1 MKIRAYILA
10 ALAAVMLCVTAQAQD
25 QVSLVETSESDV
37 QLRLGAGLEVPIGRK
52 WEFTW
57 NEQARLHNNL
67 ANFDKIISSVGFG
80 YKPWKF
86 LKLEAQYGFV
96 NERTSKTDNDTGFK
110 TIDWQIRH
118 RLNFDVT
125 GSVRLGAVK
134 LSLRERVRVQF
145 RADSVNKYEH
155 PNPEITL
162 RSRLKGALD
171 LRNDRWEPYAFAEVY
186 TTLNAPAAVI
196 NYLNSPLKY
205 YNYINRVRL
214 GLGTEMKLSNSSK
227 LDFYYMVHFNRSY
240 KARYEGVGGRNPMND
255 GELKSWKLEKK
266 CAHVIGIDYKFKL

>member
-10 ALAAVMLCVTAQAQD
+10 ALTAVMLCVTAQAQD

-145 RADSVNKYEH
+145 RGDSVNKYEH

-162 RSRLKGALD
+162 RSRLKGAVD
-171 LRNDRWEPYAFAEVY
+171 LRNGRWEPYAFAEVY
-186 TTLNAPAAVI
+186 TTLNAVGVVN
-196 NYLNSPLKY
+196 NYLREPIRYS
-205 YNYINRVRL
+205 NYINRVRV

-240 KARYEGVGGRNPMND
+240 EARYKGISKDPAND
-255 GELKSWKLEKK
+255 GDLKSWKLEKK

>member
-57 NEQARLHNNL
+57 SEQARLHNNL

-80 YKPWKF
+80 YKPWRF

-145 RADSVNKYEH
+145 RGDSVNKYEH

-162 RSRLKGALD
+162 RSRLKGAVD
-171 LRNDRWEPYAFAEVY
+171 LRNGRWEPYAFAEVY
-186 TTLNAPAAVI
+186 TTLNAPAAVV

-205 YNYINRVRL
+205 SNYINRVRL

-240 KARYEGVGGRNPMND
+240 EARYKGISKDPTND
-255 GELKSWKLEKK
+255 GDLKSWKLEKK

>member
-67 ANFDKIISSVGFG
+67 ANFDKIVSSVGFG

-162 RSRLKGALD
+162 RSRLKGAVD
-171 LRNDRWEPYAFAEVY
+171 LRNGRWEPYAFAEVY
-186 TTLNAPAAVI
+186 TTLNAPAAVV

-205 YNYINRVRL
+205 SNYINRVRV

-240 KARYEGVGGRNPMND
+240 EARYKGISKDPTND
-255 GELKSWKLEKK
+255 GDLKSWKLEKK

>member
-10 ALAAVMLCVTAQAQD
+10 ALAAVMLCVTAQAQN

-67 ANFDKIISSVGFG
+67 ANFDKIVSSVGFG

-162 RSRLKGALD
+162 RSRLKGAVD
-171 LRNDRWEPYAFAEVY
+171 LRNGRWEPYAFAEVY
-186 TTLNAPAAVI
+186 TTLNAPAAVV

-205 YNYINRVRL
+205 SNYINRVRL

-240 KARYEGVGGRNPMND
+240 EARYKGISKDPTND
-255 GELKSWKLEKK
+255 GDLKSWKLEKK

>member
-52 WEFTW
+52 WEFAW
-57 NEQARLHNNL
+57 SEQARLHNNL

-145 RADSVNKYEH
+145 RGDSVNKYEH

-162 RSRLKGALD
+162 RSRLKGAVD
-171 LRNDRWEPYAFAEVY
+171 LRNGRWEPYAFAEVY
-186 TTLNAPAAVI
+186 TTLNAPAAVV

-205 YNYINRVRL
+205 SNYINRVRL

-240 KARYEGVGGRNPMND
+240 EARYKGISKDPTND
-255 GELKSWKLEKK
+255 GDLKSWKLEKK

>member
-25 QVSLVETSESDV
+25 QVSFVETSESDV

-125 GSVRLGAVK
+125 GLVRLGAVK

-145 RADSVNKYEH
+145 RGDSVNKYEH

-162 RSRLKGALD
+162 RSRLKGAVD
-171 LRNDRWEPYAFAEVY
+171 LRNGRWEPYAFAEVY
-186 TTLNAPAAVI
+186 TTLNAPAAVV

-205 YNYINRVRL
+205 SNYINRVRL

-240 KARYEGVGGRNPMND
+240 EARYKGISKDPTND
-255 GELKSWKLEKK
+255 GDLKSWKLEKK

>member
-10 ALAAVMLCVTAQAQD
+10 VLAAVMLCAPVQAQD
-25 QVSLVETSESDV
+25 AISLVESSESDV
-37 QLRLGAGLEVPIGRK
+37 QLRVGAGLEIPIGRK
-52 WEFTW
+52 WEFAW
-57 NEQARLHNNL
+57 NEQMRLHNNM
-67 ANFDKIISSVGFG
+67 ANFDKVVSSVGFG

-86 LKLEAQYGFV
+86 LKFEAQYGFI

-110 TIDWQIRH
+110 TTDWQIRH
-118 RLNFDVT
+118 RLIFDAT
-125 GSVRLGAVK
+125 GSVRLGNVK

-145 RADSVNKYEH
+145 RGDSVNKYEH
-155 PNPEITL
+155 VNPEITL
-162 RSRLKGALD
+162 RSRLKGALN

-186 TTLNAPAAVI
+186 TTLNAVGAVN
-196 NYLNSPLKY
+196 NYLREPIRY
-205 YNYINRVRL
+205 ANYINRVRF

-240 KARYEGVGGRNPMND
+240 EARYKGISKDPTND
-255 GELKSWKLEKK
+255 GDLKSWRLEKK

>member
-10 ALAAVMLCVTAQAQD
+10 VLAAVMVCVTAQAQD

-37 QLRLGAGLEVPIGRK
+37 QLRVGAGLEIPIGRK
-52 WEFTW
+52 WEFAW
-57 NEQARLHNNL
+57 NEQVRLHNNL
-67 ANFDKIISSVGFG
+67 ANFDKVVSSVGFG

-96 NERTSKTDNDTGFK
+96 NERTSKTDNDTGYK

-118 RLNFDVT
+118 RLNFDAT
-125 GSVRLGAVK
+125 GSVRLGNVK

-145 RADSVNKYEH
+145 RGDSVNKYER

-162 RSRLKGALD
+162 RSRLKGAVD
-171 LRNDRWEPYAFAEVY
+171 LRNGRWEPYAFAEVY
-186 TTLNAPAAVI
+186 TTLNAVGVVN
-196 NYLNSPLKY
+196 NYLREPIRY
-205 YNYINRVRL
+205 ANYINRVRL

-240 KARYEGVGGRNPMND
+240 EARYKGISKDPAND
-255 GELKSWKLEKK
+255 GDLKSWKLEKK

>member
-10 ALAAVMLCVTAQAQD
+10 VLAAVMVCVTAQAQD

-37 QLRLGAGLEVPIGRK
+37 QLRVGAGLEIPIGRK
-52 WEFTW
+52 WEFAW
-57 NEQARLHNNL
+57 NEQVRLHNNL
-67 ANFDKIISSVGFG
+67 ANFDKVVSSVGFG

-96 NERTSKTDNDTGFK
+96 NERTSKTDNDTGYK

-118 RLNFDVT
+118 RLNADIT
-125 GSVRLGAVK
+125 GSVRLGNVK

-145 RADSVNKYEH
+145 RGDSVNKYEH

-162 RSRLKGALD
+162 RSRLKGAVD
-171 LRNDRWEPYAFAEVY
+171 LRNGRWEPYAFAEVY
-186 TTLNAPAAVI
+186 TTLNAVGVVN
-196 NYLNSPLKY
+196 NYLREPIRY
-205 YNYINRVRL
+205 ANYINRVRL

-240 KARYEGVGGRNPMND
+240 EARYKGISKDPAND
-255 GELKSWKLEKK
+255 GDLKSWKLEKK

>member
-10 ALAAVMLCVTAQAQD
+10 VLAAVMLSLPAQAQD

-37 QLRLGAGLEVPIGRK
+37 QLRVGAGLEIPIGRK
-52 WEFTW
+52 WEFAW
-57 NEQARLHNNL
+57 NEQLRLHNNL
-67 ANFDKIISSVGFG
+67 ANFDKVVSSVGFG

-96 NERTSKTDNDTGFK
+96 NERTSKTDNDTGYK

-118 RLNFDVT
+118 RLNFDAT
-125 GSVRLGAVK
+125 GSVRLGNVK

-145 RADSVNKYEH
+145 RGDSVNKYEH

-162 RSRLKGALD
+162 RSRLKGALN
-171 LRNDRWEPYAFAEVY
+171 LRNGRWEPYAFAEVY
-186 TTLNAPAAVI
+186 TTLNAVGAVN
-196 NYLNSPLKY
+196 NYLREPIRY
-205 YNYINRVRL
+205 ANYINRVRF

-240 KARYEGVGGRNPMND
+240 EARYKGISKDPAND
-255 GELKSWKLEKK
+255 GDLKSWKLEKK

>member
-96 NERTSKTDNDTGFK
+96 NERTSKTDNGLGAFGCCEAIATRESEGA
-110 TIDWQIRH
+110 
-118 RLNFDVT
+118 VPC
-125 GSVRLGAVK
+125 RLG
-134 LSLRERVRVQF
+134 
-145 RADSVNKYEH
+145 
-155 PNPEITL
+155 
-162 RSRLKGALD
+162 
-171 LRNDRWEPYAFAEVY
+171 
-186 TTLNAPAAVI
+186 
-196 NYLNSPLKY
+196 
-205 YNYINRVRL
+205 
-214 GLGTEMKLSNSSK
+214 
-227 LDFYYMVHFNRSY
+227 
-240 KARYEGVGGRNPMND
+240 
-255 GELKSWKLEKK
+255 
-266 CAHVIGIDYKFKL
+266 

>member
-1 MKIRAYILA
+1 MPENANEIAI
-10 ALAAVMLCVTAQAQD
+10 T
-25 QVSLVETSESDV
+25 
-37 QLRLGAGLEVPIGRK
+37 
-52 WEFTW
+52 EFMYRQF
-57 NEQARLHNNL
+57 N
-67 ANFDKIISSVGFG
+67 
-80 YKPWKF
+80 
-86 LKLEAQYGFV
+86 QYGFV

-162 RSRLKGALD
+162 RSRLKGAVD
-171 LRNDRWEPYAFAEVY
+171 LRNGRWEPYAFAEVY
-186 TTLNAPAAVI
+186 TTLNAPAAVV

-205 YNYINRVRL
+205 SNYINRVRL

-240 KARYEGVGGRNPMND
+240 EARYKGISKDPTND
-255 GELKSWKLEKK
+255 GDLKSWKLEKK

>member
-145 RADSVNKYEH
+145 RGDSVNKYEH

-162 RSRLKGALD
+162 RSRLKGAVD
-171 LRNDRWEPYAFAEVY
+171 LRNGRWEPYVFAEVY
-186 TTLNAPAAVI
+186 TTLNAPAAVV

-205 YNYINRVRL
+205 SNYINRVRL

-240 KARYEGVGGRNPMND
+240 EARYKGISKDPTND
-255 GELKSWKLEKK
+255 GDLKSWKLEKK

>member
-10 ALAAVMLCVTAQAQD
+10 VLAAMMVCVTAQAQD

-37 QLRLGAGLEVPIGRK
+37 QLRVGAGLEVPIGRK
-52 WEFTW
+52 WEFAW
-57 NEQARLHNNL
+57 SEQVRLHNNL
-67 ANFDKIISSVGFG
+67 ANFDKIVSSVGFG

-118 RLNFDVT
+118 RLNFDAT
-125 GSVRLGAVK
+125 GSVRLGNVK

-145 RADSVNKYEH
+145 RGDSVNRYEH

-162 RSRLKGALD
+162 RSRLKGAVD
-171 LRNDRWEPYAFAEVY
+171 LRNGRWEPYAFAEVY
-186 TTLNAPAAVI
+186 TTLNAVGVVN
-196 NYLNSPLKY
+196 NYLREPIRY
-205 YNYINRVRL
+205 ANYINRVRL

-240 KARYEGVGGRNPMND
+240 EARYKGISKDPSND
-255 GELKSWKLEKK
+255 GDLKSWKLEKK

>member
-1 MKIRAYILA
+1 MKIRAYIFA
-10 ALAAVMLCVTAQAQD
+10 VLAAVMLCAPVQAQD
-25 QVSLVETSESDV
+25 AISLVESSESDV
-37 QLRLGAGLEVPIGRK
+37 QLRVGAGLEVPIGRK
-52 WEFTW
+52 WEFAW
-57 NEQARLHNNL
+57 SEQMRLHNNL
-67 ANFDKIISSVGFG
+67 ANFDKVVSSVGFG

-118 RLNFDVT
+118 RLNADIT
-125 GSVRLGAVK
+125 GSVRLGNVK

-145 RADSVNKYEH
+145 RGDSVNKYEH
-155 PNPEITL
+155 VNPEITL
-162 RSRLKGALD
+162 RSRLKGALK

-186 TTLNAPAAVI
+186 TTLNAVGAVG
-196 NYLNSPLKY
+196 NYLRDPIRYS
-205 YNYINRVRL
+205 NYINRVRV

-240 KARYEGVGGRNPMND
+240 EARYKGISKDPTND
-255 GELKSWKLEKK
+255 GDLKSWRLEKK

>member
-162 RSRLKGALD
+162 RSRLKGAVD
-171 LRNDRWEPYAFAEVY
+171 LRNGRWEPYAFAEVY
-186 TTLNAPAAVI
+186 TTLNAPAAVV

-205 YNYINRVRL
+205 SNYINRVRL

-227 LDFYYMVHFNRSY
+227 LDFYYMVHFNRPY
-240 KARYEGVGGRNPMND
+240 EARYKGISKDPTND
-255 GELKSWKLEKK
+255 GDLKSWKLEKK

>member
-86 LKLEAQYGFV
+86 LKFEAQYGFI

-110 TIDWQIRH
+110 TTDWQIRH

-162 RSRLKGALD
+162 RSRLKGAVD
-171 LRNDRWEPYAFAEVY
+171 LRNGRWEPYAFAEVY
-186 TTLNAPAAVI
+186 TTLNAPAAVV

-205 YNYINRVRL
+205 SNYINRVRL

-240 KARYEGVGGRNPMND
+240 EARYKGISKDPTND
-255 GELKSWKLEKK
+255 GDLKSWKLEKK

>member
-145 RADSVNKYEH
+145 RAESVNKYEH
-155 PNPEITL
+155 SNPEITL

-186 TTLNAPAAVI
+186 TTLNAPAAVV

-205 YNYINRVRL
+205 SNYINRVRL

-240 KARYEGVGGRNPMND
+240 EARYKGISKDPTND
-255 GELKSWKLEKK
+255 GDLKSWKLEKK

>member
-10 ALAAVMLCVTAQAQD
+10 VLAAVMLCLPAQAQD
-25 QVSLVETSESDV
+25 EISLVETSESDV
-37 QLRLGAGLEVPIGRK
+37 QLRVGAGLEVPIGRK
-52 WEFTW
+52 WEFAW
-57 NEQARLHNNL
+57 NEQMRLHNNL
-67 ANFDKIISSVGFG
+67 ANFDKIVSSVGFG

-118 RLNFDVT
+118 RLNLDVT

-145 RADSVNKYEH
+145 RGDSVNKYEH

-162 RSRLKGALD
+162 RSRLKGAVD
-171 LRNDRWEPYAFAEVY
+171 LRNGRWEPYAFAEVY
-186 TTLNAPAAVI
+186 TTLNAPAAVV

-205 YNYINRVRL
+205 SNYINRVRL

-240 KARYEGVGGRNPMND
+240 EARYKGISKDPTND
-255 GELKSWKLEKK
+255 GDLKSWKLEKK

>member
-10 ALAAVMLCVTAQAQD
+10 VLAAVMVCVTAQAQD
-25 QVSLVETSESDV
+25 EISLVETSESDV
-37 QLRLGAGLEVPIGRK
+37 QLRVGAGLEVPIGRK
-52 WEFTW
+52 WEFAW
-57 NEQARLHNNL
+57 SEQVRLHNNL
-67 ANFDKIISSVGFG
+67 ANFDKIVSSVGFG

-118 RLNFDVT
+118 RLNLDAT
-125 GSVRLGAVK
+125 GSVRLGNVK

-145 RADSVNKYEH
+145 RGDSVNKYER

-162 RSRLKGALD
+162 RSRLKGAVD
-171 LRNDRWEPYAFAEVY
+171 LRNGRWEPYAFAEVY
-186 TTLNAPAAVI
+186 TTLNAVGVVN
-196 NYLNSPLKY
+196 NYLREPIRY
-205 YNYINRVRL
+205 ANYINRVRL

-240 KARYEGVGGRNPMND
+240 EARYKGISKDPAND
-255 GELKSWKLEKK
+255 GDLKSWKLEKK

>member
-162 RSRLKGALD
+162 RSRLKGAVD
-171 LRNDRWEPYAFAEVY
+171 LRNGRWVPYAFAEVY
-186 TTLNAPAAVI
+186 TTLNAPAAVV

-205 YNYINRVRL
+205 SNYINRVRL

-240 KARYEGVGGRNPMND
+240 EARYKGISKDPTND
-255 GELKSWKLEKK
+255 GDLKSWKLEKK

>member
-155 PNPEITL
+155 SNPEITL
-162 RSRLKGALD
+162 RSRLKGAVD

-186 TTLNAPAAVI
+186 TTLNAPAAVV

-205 YNYINRVRL
+205 SNYINRVRL

-240 KARYEGVGGRNPMND
+240 EARYKGISKDPTND
-255 GELKSWKLEKK
+255 GDLKSWKLEKK

>member
-110 TIDWQIRH
+110 TINWQIRH

-125 GSVRLGAVK
+125 GSVRWGRVK
-134 LSLRERVRVQF
+134 LSLRERLRAQF
-145 RADSVNKYEH
+145 RTDSINKYEH
-155 PNPEITL
+155 ANPELSL
-162 RSRLKGALD
+162 RSRLKGAVD
-171 LRNDRWEPYAFAEVY
+171 LRNGRWEPYAFAEVY
-186 TTLNAPAAVI
+186 TTLNAPAAVV

-205 YNYINRVRL
+205 SNYINRVRL

-240 KARYEGVGGRNPMND
+240 EARYKGISKDPTND
-255 GELKSWKLEKK
+255 GDLKSWKLEKK

>member
-162 RSRLKGALD
+162 RSRLKGAVD
-171 LRNDRWEPYAFAEVY
+171 LRNGRWEPYAFAEVY
-186 TTLNAPAAVI
+186 TTLNAPAAVV

-205 YNYINRVRL
+205 SNYINRVRL

-240 KARYEGVGGRNPMND
+240 EARYKGISKDPMND
-255 GELKSWKLEKK
+255 GDLKSWKLEKK

>member
-80 YKPWKF
+80 YKPWRF

-145 RADSVNKYEH
+145 RGDSVNKYEH

-162 RSRLKGALD
+162 RSRLKGAVD
-171 LRNDRWEPYAFAEVY
+171 LRNGRWEPYAFAEVY
-186 TTLNAPAAVI
+186 TTLNAPAAVV

-205 YNYINRVRL
+205 SNYINRVRL

-240 KARYEGVGGRNPMND
+240 EARYKGISKDPTND
-255 GELKSWKLEKK
+255 GDLKSWKLEKK

>member
-96 NERTSKTDNDTGFK
+96 NERTSKTDNDTGIK

-145 RADSVNKYEH
+145 RGDSVNKYEH

-162 RSRLKGALD
+162 RSRLKGAVD
-171 LRNDRWEPYAFAEVY
+171 LRNGRWEPYAFAEVY
-186 TTLNAPAAVI
+186 TTLNAPAAVV

-205 YNYINRVRL
+205 SNYINRVRL

-240 KARYEGVGGRNPMND
+240 EARYKGISKDPTND
-255 GELKSWKLEKK
+255 GDLKSWKLEKK

>member
-10 ALAAVMLCVTAQAQD
+10 VLAAVMVCVTAQAQD

-37 QLRLGAGLEVPIGRK
+37 QLRVGAGLEVPIGRK
-52 WEFTW
+52 WEFAW
-57 NEQARLHNNL
+57 SEQVRLHNNL
-67 ANFDKIISSVGFG
+67 ANFDKIVSSVGFG

-118 RLNFDVT
+118 RLNADIT
-125 GSVRLGAVK
+125 GSVRLGNVK

-145 RADSVNKYEH
+145 RGDSVNKYEH

-162 RSRLKGALD
+162 RSRLKGAVD
-171 LRNDRWEPYAFAEVY
+171 LRNGRWEPYAFAEVY
-186 TTLNAPAAVI
+186 TTLNAVGVVN
-196 NYLNSPLKY
+196 NYLREPIRY
-205 YNYINRVRL
+205 ANYINRVRL

-240 KARYEGVGGRNPMND
+240 EARYKGISKDPAND
-255 GELKSWKLEKK
+255 GDLKSWKLEKK

>member
-80 YKPWKF
+80 YKPWRF

-162 RSRLKGALD
+162 RSRLKGAVD
-171 LRNDRWEPYAFAEVY
+171 LRNGRWEPYAFAEVY
-186 TTLNAPAAVI
+186 TTLNAPAAVV

-205 YNYINRVRL
+205 SNYINRVRL

-240 KARYEGVGGRNPMND
+240 EARYKGISKDPTND
-255 GELKSWKLEKK
+255 GDLKSWKLEKK

>member
-57 NEQARLHNNL
+57 SEQARLHNNL

-80 YKPWKF
+80 YKPWRF

-96 NERTSKTDNDTGFK
+96 NERTSKKVDGTLDK

-145 RADSVNKYEH
+145 RGDSVNKYEH

-162 RSRLKGALD
+162 RSRLKGAVD
-171 LRNDRWEPYAFAEVY
+171 LRNGRWEPYAFAEVY
-186 TTLNAPAAVI
+186 TTLNAPAAVV

-205 YNYINRVRL
+205 SNYINRVRL

-240 KARYEGVGGRNPMND
+240 EARYKGISKDPTND
-255 GELKSWKLEKK
+255 GDLKSWKLEKK

>member
-1 MKIRAYILA
+1 MKIRAYIFA
-10 ALAAVMLCVTAQAQD
+10 VLAAVMLCAPVQAQD
-25 QVSLVETSESDV
+25 AISLVESSESDV
-37 QLRLGAGLEVPIGRK
+37 QLRVGAGLEVPIGRK
-52 WEFTW
+52 WEFAW
-57 NEQARLHNNL
+57 SEQMRLHNNL
-67 ANFDKIISSVGFG
+67 ANFDKVVSSVGFG

-86 LKLEAQYGFV
+86 LKFEAQYGFV

-118 RLNFDVT
+118 RLNADIT
-125 GSVRLGAVK
+125 GSVRLGNVK

-145 RADSVNKYEH
+145 RGDSVNKYER

-162 RSRLKGALD
+162 RSRLKGAVD
-171 LRNDRWEPYAFAEVY
+171 LRNGRWEPYAFAEVY
-186 TTLNAPAAVI
+186 TTLNAVGVVN
-196 NYLNSPLKY
+196 NYLREPIRY
-205 YNYINRVRL
+205 ANYINRVRL

-240 KARYEGVGGRNPMND
+240 EARYKGISKDPAND
-255 GELKSWKLEKK
+255 GDLKSWKLEKK

>member
-96 NERTSKTDNDTGFK
+96 NERTSKKVDGTLDK

-145 RADSVNKYEH
+145 RGDSVNKYEH

-162 RSRLKGALD
+162 RSRLKGAVD
-171 LRNDRWEPYAFAEVY
+171 LRNGRWEPYAFAEVY
-186 TTLNAPAAVI
+186 TTLNAPAAVV

-205 YNYINRVRL
+205 SNYINRVRV

-240 KARYEGVGGRNPMND
+240 EARYKGISKDPTND
-255 GELKSWKLEKK
+255 GDLKSWKLEKK